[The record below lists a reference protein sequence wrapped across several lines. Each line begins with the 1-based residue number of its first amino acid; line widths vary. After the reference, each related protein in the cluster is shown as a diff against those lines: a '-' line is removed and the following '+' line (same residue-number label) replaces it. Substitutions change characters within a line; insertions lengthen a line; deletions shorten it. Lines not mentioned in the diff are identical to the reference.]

1 MYPHRG
7 CSRYGFWDVGWRLS
21 FTLLI
26 ALLGGD
32 LEHILYHSGESF
44 DRCVCCYQFSP
55 CEVTVYFDPFYVAF
69 LCCRVT

>member
-26 ALLGGD
+26 ALLGETWSTYCITVVSLSID
-32 LEHILYHSGESF
+32 AFVAINSRPVRLQFILTLF
-44 DRCVCCYQFSP
+44 M
-55 CEVTVYFDPFYVAF
+55 
-69 LCCRVT
+69 